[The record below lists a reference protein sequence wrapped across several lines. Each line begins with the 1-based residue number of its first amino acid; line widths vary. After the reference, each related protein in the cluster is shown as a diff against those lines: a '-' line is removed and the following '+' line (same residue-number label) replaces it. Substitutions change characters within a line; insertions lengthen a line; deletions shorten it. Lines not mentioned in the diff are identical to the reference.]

1 MGKHSYS
8 KQELRELKRNMNSR
22 APQHSL
28 SRKKNSGRKVL
39 ISTLTVSAV
48 VIVSGGFAASYAVNR
63 VVSNFETV
71 DLVSVYTPQAAPIKS
86 EKPFTV
92 EPVEEVPQVGS
103 FDGAF
108 NIVIVGSD
116 TREGQAGNFGSS
128 RGELND
134 VNILMSVNEDHT
146 QAAIISFPRDLIVTT
161 PECVRDDGSTVR
173 SRTAALNTVL
183 SNGGLPCVARTVES
197 IMQVPVMYAG
207 MLTFNG
213 VADVSTAVGGVP
225 VCVAGPLKD
234 KYSGL
239 NLPEAGVYE
248 LEGEEALAFLRTRYN
263 VGDGSDLSRIGL
275 QQLYLSSL
283 LRKMVEEDVL
293 NNFVKLYAIADTI
306 SRSAV
311 LSSSLANVD
320 VMVSMART
328 FNNIPLENVVFVMF
342 PVGSGGEAYPG
353 KVVAKNPSA
362 SDLIKLVSSGE
373 MFQISDP
380 AVRGTF
386 IQEGG
391 SAELVEGLAT
401 LSGVVGQSAADLT
414 CTKTR

>member
-1 MGKHSYS
+1 MGRHSYS
-8 KQELRELKRNMNSR
+8 KQELREIKRMRGS
-22 APQHSL
+22 ASPQHARKRGVSL
-28 SRKKNSGRKVL
+28 RKKVLTFTLSG
-39 ISTLTVSAV
+39 LTVVA
-48 VIVSGGFAASYAVNR
+48 VSGGVVAYYAVNK
-63 VVSNFETV
+63 VVSNFDTV
-71 DLVSVYTPQAAPIKS
+71 DLVSVYTPPEIPTTLEDEMVS
-86 EKPFTV
+86 VTEN
-92 EPVEEVPQVGS
+92 ELPQIGS

-108 NIVIVGSD
+108 NVVIVGSD
-116 TREGQAGNFGSS
+116 TRDGQGEGFGD
-128 RGELND
+128 RKGELND
-134 VNILMSVNEDHT
+134 VNILMSVNEDQT
-146 QAAIISFPRDLIVTT
+146 QAAIISLPRDLIVTT
-161 PECVRDDGSTVR
+161 PECVREDGSVVS

-183 SNGGLPCVARTVES
+183 SNGGLPCVARTIETL
-197 IMQVPVMYAG
+197 MQVPVAYAG
-207 MLTFNG
+207 MLTFAG
-213 VADVSTAVGGVP
+213 VADISTAVGGVP
-225 VCVAGPLKD
+225 VCVSGPLED

-248 LEGEEALAFLRTRYN
+248 LEGYEALAFLRTRYN

-293 NNFVKLYAIADTI
+293 NNVVKLYGIADAV

-311 LSSSLANVD
+311 LSSSLANID

-328 FNNIPLENVVFVMF
+328 FDNIPLENVVFVML

-353 KVVAKNPSA
+353 KMVAKNPDA
-362 SDLIKLVSSGE
+362 ANLIELVSSGVL
-373 MFQISDP
+373 FQISDP

-391 SAELVEGLAT
+391 STDVVEGLET
-401 LSGVVGQSAADLT
+401 LSGVVGQSASDLT